1 MAFVTDLG
9 GLLYEVVRETWFV
22 TSVVAKYYVPGL
34 AAYLIYESN
43 FSWEALHD
51 ELLETGEEFILI
63 MFGIGIIASALSIEI
78 RPVAPFFSQ
87 FIAVIYLGYL
97 FWKY

>member
-9 GLLYEVVRETWFV
+9 GLLYDVVRGTWFI
-22 TSVVAKYYVPGL
+22 TSVVAKYYIPGL
-34 AAYLIYESN
+34 AAYLIYDSD

-51 ELLETGEEFILI
+51 ELLETGKEFILT
-63 MFGIGIIASALSIEI
+63 MFGIGLIASALSVEI
-78 RPVAPFFSQ
+78 RPVVPFLSQ
-87 FIAVIYLGYL
+87 FVAVIYLSYL